1 MSTLR
6 VTTIEAKADGSSP
19 SVNEKVKI
27 TNSSGDVML
36 QLDGATSGITT
47 VGINTTDPAFTVD
60 ANRNFE
66 FVGVV
71 TASSF
76 TGNLTGNVTG
86 NVTGGITTSQ
96 ITVGNSFIKSNQV
109 GVGSTT
115 SSGRDALTG
124 VTAGTLIYNT
134 TVDALQVYNGSEWQ
148 TVGDQTTILS
158 ASGGN
163 VTDTS
168 SRPGYTSHI
177 FTGPGTLTVS
187 AGADTADILVV
198 GGGGGGGTY
207 ISGGGGAGGMRL
219 ASTLLSPGTYEVQI
233 GNGGSGTNNP
243 GAPGTSGVPSYIRAT
258 SGGVGVSSI
267 TGTGGGGGSSANNGG
282 LPGGS
287 GGAGGYADPSPPSV
301 AAPTTGLG
309 NVGGNDPRATP
320 VSEGFPGAWTPEAGP
335 FSGGN
340 GGGGAGES
348 GTYGGGGSGGQ
359 PPASDGAGGDGL
371 PVSWAPP
378 SYGTPGPNPGRW
390 FAGGGGGAG
399 GEGTNVRTTGGFGGG
414 GPGGNTIPSRS
425 GGAGGANTGGGGG
438 GGWTTGYPGAGGG
451 SGIVIVSYPSPA

>member
-6 VTTIEAKADGSSP
+6 VTTIEAKADESSP

-96 ITVGNSFIKSNQV
+96 ITVGNSFIRSNHI
-109 GVGSTT
+109 GIGSVTA
-115 SSGRDALTG
+115 SERDSLTG
-124 VTAGTLIYNT
+124 IATGSLVYNT
-134 TVDALQVYNGSEWQ
+134 TYSVLQVYTGSAWE
-148 TVGDQTTILS
+148 TVGDQTTVIT

-168 SRPGYTSHI
+168 NRPGYTTHI

-198 GGGGGGGTY
+198 GGGGGGGAGIGGGAGGGGFRLASTTLTPGSY
-207 ISGGGGAGGMRL
+207 TVTVGPGGPGGSGGGGGGTSGSPTTFVVSSGGSGVSPITATGGGSGGWPGTGGGNGGSGGAYGGTGNAGGADPRSTPTSEGNDGYPAGYGGGGGAG
-219 ASTLLSPGTYEVQI
+219 AV
-233 GNGGSGTNNP
+233 GNGPTPTANP
-243 GAPGTSGVPSYIRAT
+243 G
-258 SGGVGVSSI
+258 
-267 TGTGGGGGSSANNGG
+267 
-282 LPGGS
+282 
-287 GGAGGYADPSPPSV
+287 
-301 AAPTTGLG
+301 
-309 NVGGNDPRATP
+309 
-320 VSEGFPGAWTPEAGP
+320 
-335 FSGGN
+335 
-340 GGGGAGES
+340 
-348 GTYGGGGSGGQ
+348 
-359 PPASDGAGGDGL
+359 GGDGL
-371 PVSWAPP
+371 PVSWVPP
-378 SYGTPGPNPGRW
+378 SYGTAHPSPGRW
-390 FAGGGGGAG
+390 FGGGGGGAG
-399 GEGTNVRTTGGFGGG
+399 QSDGSRSNGGWGGG
-414 GPGGNTIPSRS
+414 GPGGNTIPSPN
-425 GGAGGANTGGGGG
+425 GGGGTANTGGGGG
-438 GGWTTGYPGAGGG
+438 GGWFYGSSNGGAGG
-451 SGIVIVSYPSPA
+451 SGIVLVSYPNG